1 MQKYLFLFIFA
12 TIFVFLY
19 RICMM
24 KKFLL
29 IIFPLFLLAGCSNR
43 QAPEITPWGTVV
55 GGSGTSAET
64 SPGRRFSLDDI
75 MNNGEMIMLT
85 LSGPESYYDYHG
97 KGMGL
102 QYLLCDQFAQNLGVS
117 LRVEVCKD
125 TTDMIRQLAEGNGD
139 VIAVPLSRNLPE
151 KIKKDL
157 LFCGVSMDSAKT
169 QWAVNKDN
177 KELADSLN
185 HWFKPEM
192 IAKTKREENFL
203 LSTRSIVRHV
213 YSPMLNPTAGI
224 ISRYDGY
231 FQMFAPMARIDWRLM
246 AAQCYQ
252 ESCFDPNAHSWA
264 GAEGLMQIMPSTAS
278 HLGLDMGQLH
288 DPEANVAA
296 AAKYMAELGGRFS
309 DIPDPAERCY
319 YVLASYNGGYQH
331 IRDAMALASKFGRN
345 PYSWGNVSEF
355 VLNLTMPQF
364 YNDPVVKHGYMRG
377 DETVDYVNRIRSRWS
392 EYRGVARGKGF
403 SPGGF
408 GIMTPH
414 RSRHRNR
421 FR

>member
-1 MQKYLFLFIFA
+1 
-12 TIFVFLY
+12 
-19 RICMM
+19 
-24 KKFLL
+24 
-29 IIFPLFLLAGCSNR
+29 
-43 QAPEITPWGTVV
+43 
-55 GGSGTSAET
+55 
-64 SPGRRFSLDDI
+64 
-75 MNNGEMIMLT
+75 
-85 LSGPESYYDYHG
+85 
-97 KGMGL
+97 
-102 QYLLCDQFAQNLGVS
+102 
-117 LRVEVCKD
+117 
-125 TTDMIRQLAEGNGD
+125 
-139 VIAVPLSRNLPE
+139 
-151 KIKKDL
+151 
-157 LFCGVSMDSAKT
+157 
-169 QWAVNKDN
+169 
-177 KELADSLN
+177 
-185 HWFKPEM
+185 
-192 IAKTKREENFL
+192 
-203 LSTRSIVRHV
+203 
-213 YSPMLNPTAGI
+213 
-224 ISRYDGY
+224 
-231 FQMFAPMARIDWRLM
+231 MARIDWRLM